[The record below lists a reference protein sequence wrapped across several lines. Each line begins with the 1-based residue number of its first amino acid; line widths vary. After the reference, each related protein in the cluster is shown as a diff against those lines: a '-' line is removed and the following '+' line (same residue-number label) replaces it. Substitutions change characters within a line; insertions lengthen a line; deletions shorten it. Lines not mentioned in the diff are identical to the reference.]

1 MDLCVDRAIAVENKW
16 IAQRYGVEAAFAT
29 PVGAITV
36 PNGRNGH
43 AAAVVPRGD
52 EVFAA
57 ERGRLTSGGTRLWR
71 ADQGELLLSLA
82 DEIIEMAAIWNVI
95 ARLA

>member
-1 MDLCVDRAIAVENKW
+1 MWPETDGTAT
-16 IAQRYGVEAAFAT
+16 QRSPE
-29 PVGAITV
+29 
-36 PNGRNGH
+36 GR
-43 AAAVVPRGD
+43 D

-57 ERGRLTSGGTRLWR
+57 ERGRLTSGGTRSWR